1 MESGSSQQRTLGRLI
16 SRLRGAPLAL
26 VLRFAGRAAVFVLA
40 IVLAREL
47 GVEGF
52 GVYSYATAWVA
63 VLLVISNL
71 GHPGLIL
78 RQTAIYE
85 SQDRPDL
92 ILDLVRRSRRLMIG
106 MAFGLTVL
114 AAIGGVIF
122 LDPIFVA
129 PLLIALPAVV
139 VRTSSSAFEG
149 VLQGLGRTELAFL
162 PTFVIYP
169 FLMLLSVGGL
179 LVFSVPITPEL
190 TAFVY
195 LISFSVGAVVVWRL
209 VNRRLRQEI
218 DNRDE
223 WQRDT
228 APGHL
233 SLLIPFTALALLT
246 AAGANIGLIAL
257 GLLDLPDAVGT
268 LQAAL
273 KLTEPMMLIYTV
285 INITLAARI
294 ARLFHLGERIALQG
308 AVTRAV
314 RSSFLLALPV
324 GLAILL
330 AREPLLDLFGPGFEE
345 SSALLLIL
353 VPAVLFNIFT
363 GASGAAL
370 MMTDHPRPALA
381 ARAVGFVVNVTL
393 CVILIP
399 ESGATGAAVAMAAD
413 ILVANSIMAVM
424 AAKYLRLNTTMVPS
438 FLFGRGS

>member
-1 MESGSSQQRTLGRLI
+1 
-16 SRLRGAPLAL
+16 
-26 VLRFAGRAAVFVLA
+26 
-40 IVLAREL
+40 
-47 GVEGF
+47 
-52 GVYSYATAWVA
+52 
-63 VLLVISNL
+63 
-71 GHPGLIL
+71 
-78 RQTAIYE
+78 
-85 SQDRPDL
+85 
-92 ILDLVRRSRRLMIG
+92 
-106 MAFGLTVL
+106 
-114 AAIGGVIF
+114 
-122 LDPIFVA
+122 
-129 PLLIALPAVV
+129 
-139 VRTSSSAFEG
+139 
-149 VLQGLGRTELAFL
+149 
-162 PTFVIYP
+162 
-169 FLMLLSVGGL
+169 
-179 LVFSVPITPEL
+179 
-190 TAFVY
+190 
-195 LISFSVGAVVVWRL
+195 
-209 VNRRLRQEI
+209 
-218 DNRDE
+218 
-223 WQRDT
+223 
-228 APGHL
+228 
-233 SLLIPFTALALLT
+233 
-246 AAGANIGLIAL
+246 
-257 GLLDLPDAVGT
+257 
-268 LQAAL
+268 
-273 KLTEPMMLIYTV
+273 MMLIYTV